1 MPVVRVA
8 GRAAL
13 AGAFLVEFL
22 SEGRYPL
29 LSWLTP
35 APAWRPLAVAGA
47 DVAAVTRGGER
58 RPLVL
63 VHGYAPEGNREERLR
78 AAATLLARTGF
89 AVAVPTV
96 PGLTAGRL
104 RLDDVEPVVAT
115 IAALPP
121 PVAVVA
127 VSVGS
132 GPALLAAADPRV
144 RDRLSVVLVL
154 GGYGSARELVRFF
167 LTGDFEYRGHQGHVD
182 HDPAIVRAFVGAN
195 GDLLGDP
202 ALRPALE
209 SRDHARVKRALDD
222 LPGGVQQMLEALS
235 PARALPGLRARLL
248 LVHGRD
254 DRAVPYTE
262 SLRLSDAR
270 PEGTTLAVVGVVGHV
285 EGESP
290 RAWLAALR
298 DFFRL
303 WRVTYLLLGAR

>member
-1 MPVVRVA
+1 MA

-35 APAWRPLAVAGA
+35 APAWRSLAVPGAG
-47 DVAAVTRGGER
+47 VAIVSRGGER

-63 VHGYAPEGNREERLR
+63 VHGYAPEGNREPRLR

-89 AVAVPTV
+89 AVAMPTV

-132 GPALLAAADPRV
+132 GPALLAAADPRA
-144 RDRLSVVLVL
+144 RDRVSTVLVL
-154 GGYGSARELVRFF
+154 GGYASARELVRFF
-167 LTGDFEYRGHQGHVD
+167 LTGDFAYRGHRGHVD
-182 HDPAIVRAFVGAN
+182 HDPAVVHAFVEAN
-195 GDLLGDP
+195 ADLLGDP
-202 ALRPALE
+202 ALRSALE
-209 SRDHARVKRALDD
+209 SRDPARVERALDA
-222 LPGGVQQMLEALS
+222 LPGDVQRMLEALS
-235 PARALPGLRARLL
+235 PARVLSGLRARLL
-248 LVHGRD
+248 LVHGRA

-262 SLRLSDAR
+262 SLRLADAR

-290 RAWLAALR
+290 RAWLRALR
-298 DFFRL
+298 DFLAL
-303 WRVTYLLLGAR
+303 WRVTYRLLGAR